1 MVELEAP
8 PLGRDLLLAAFGG
21 ALNAARRATLEST
34 GSVDLAFEASA
45 DELQLPRG
53 RRFRVNLFTHLAGI
67 SAALRPLWEDIPT
80 LDELHLPA
88 RLHTLVAPPSGLVLV
103 AGLAGS
109 GKSTTMAVLVEHL
122 NSTRA
127 SHIIT
132 LEDPIEF
139 VFTRRRSV
147 VHQREVG
154 THIDSFASGLRAAL
168 RESPDVILVGELRDR
183 ETIALA
189 LTAAETGHLVLAT
202 IHSASA
208 MTAIDRI
215 VDVFQ
220 ENQQQQVRGQLANV
234 LRTIVTQRLLP
245 GRETGLRVP
254 VLEILNVNHAVASH
268 VREGKIHMIPGQM
281 QMGGDEAMLPFDRC
295 LVDLCRRGLL
305 TPAVAVDAARDQ
317 DFVRGAVGAGRGL
330 R

>member
-1 MVELEAP
+1 M
-8 PLGRDLLLAAFGG
+8 
-21 ALNAARRATLEST
+21 NI
-34 GSVDLAFEASA
+34 
-45 DELQLPRG
+45 
-53 RRFRVNLFTHLAGI
+53 FTHLAGI
-67 SAALRPLWEDIPT
+67 SAALRPLWENIPP
-80 LDELHLPA
+80 LDELHLPD
-88 RLHTLVAPPSGLVLV
+88 RLHALVAPPSGLVLV

-127 SHIIT
+127 RHIIT

-220 ENQQQQVRGQLANV
+220 ENQQPQVRGQLANV

-245 GRETGLRVP
+245 GREPGRRVP
-254 VLEILNVNHAVASH
+254 GLEILNVNHAVASH

-305 TPAVAVDAARDQ
+305 TPAVAVDAARDP